1 VKATIHTE
9 PPDFSLVLDGPL
21 YQFYLRSRL
30 AKAPIELLHRR
41 IIAFVLIT
49 WVPLWLLTAI
59 EGHALGGVKV
69 PFLLDLDAHARFL
82 VSLPLL
88 IIAELFVHRR
98 IRVIVGQFIN
108 RGLIAPEELPRF
120 EHALVS
126 SMRLRNSMAI
136 EILVLL
142 VAFIGGHWLWK
153 DQMSL
158 RVATWWGEL
167 ALNNAVNFNLAGYW
181 YVFISLPLFRFLLF
195 RWYFRV
201 LIWYRFLWLVSKIS
215 LRLNALHP
223 DRAAGLGF
231 LGNSVFAFAPVLL
244 AQTVLLSAVIM
255 SRIWHQG
262 AVLPDFKLEILG
274 IVVFLLILALLPLT
288 FFALQLARAR
298 RAGRREYGALGSR
311 YVETFRQK
319 WLAGAA
325 PENEP
330 LVGSSDIQSLADLA
344 NSFEVV
350 KEMDALPF
358 NKNTVLGL
366 AIVVVLP
373 LLPLT
378 LTMIPLDEMIDRA
391 IKLLV

>member
-1 VKATIHTE
+1 VKATIHNE
-9 PPDFSLVLDGPL
+9 QPDFSLVLGGPL
-21 YQFYLRSRL
+21 YQLYLRTRL
-30 AKAPIELLHRR
+30 ARAPIELLHRR
-41 IIAFVLIT
+41 IVAFVLIT

-59 EGHALGGVKV
+59 ESHALGGVKV

-82 VSLPLL
+82 ISLPLL
-88 IIAELFVHRR
+88 IVAELFVHQR
-98 IRVIVGQFIN
+98 IRVIVRQFIN
-108 RGLIAPEELPRF
+108 RGLIAPEDLPRF
-120 EHALVS
+120 ENALAS
-126 SMRLRNSMAI
+126 SMRLRNSMVI
-136 EILVLL
+136 EIVVFLIAV
-142 VAFIGGHWLWK
+142 IGGHWLWK
-153 DQMSL
+153 EQASL

-167 ALNNAVNFNLAGYW
+167 AADNTVNFNLAGYW

-195 RWYFRV
+195 RWYFRLLV
-201 LIWYRFLWLVSKIS
+201 WYRLLWLVAKIP

-255 SRIWHQG
+255 SHVWHQG
-262 AVLPDFKLEILG
+262 AVLPDFKLEIVG
-274 IVVFLLILALLPLT
+274 IVAFLLILVLMPLT
-288 FFALQLARAR
+288 FFAMQLARAR
-298 RAGRREYGALGSR
+298 RAGWREYGALGSR
-311 YVETFRQK
+311 YVESFQQK

-330 LVGSSDIQSLADLA
+330 LIGSADIQSLADLA

-366 AIVVVLP
+366 AIVIVLP

-378 LTMIPLDEMIDRA
+378 LTMIPLDQMIDSA
-391 IKLLV
+391 IKLLI